1 MNEGKALLT
10 NWIDRRWCFARY
22 VPRGGPCGRAL
33 EASWACPAPH
43 SPQHCPRYDPVL
55 SFPLF
60 PHLYPPP
67 APAPRPFP
75 CWRCSVT
82 DGSCLGLGCGGDCM
96 RAIAAAALAYE
107 AMSLY
112 IRSRWP
118 LHVLHVLPA
127 SLNILAANP
136 SLTVLFPVTLVL
148 LSCSFPLQATP
159 LQQRRRD
166 GPRTE
171 GVGEGAV
178 R

>member
-1 MNEGKALLT
+1 MILQ
-10 NWIDRRWCFARY
+10 NWKNDQRRWCFARY
-22 VPRGGPCGRAL
+22 MPRGGPCGRAL

-96 RAIAAAALAYE
+96 RAIAAAALAYT
-107 AMSLY
+107 AISLY

-127 SLNILAANP
+127 SLNILAASKP
-136 SLTVLFPVTLVL
+136 ITHCPFPRHTRPTLLLFPPP
-148 LSCSFPLQATP
+148 SHSPSAAASRWSP
-159 LQQRRRD
+159 NRRR
-166 GPRTE
+166 G
-171 GVGEGAV
+171 
-178 R
+178 